1 MDRKRNT
8 ERAKGFVVQVFE
20 ALAIDFVLCKR
31 INVVVH
37 LNGAEPVVDISNGPG
52 ERVACGDV

>member
-8 ERAKGFVVQVFE
+8 KRAKGFVVHVLE
-20 ALAIDFVLCKR
+20 TLTVDFVLCKR